1 MMIQTIMAFFGY
13 VRVPKEAVQLSI
25 LTEDCILE
33 LIRRVEVID
42 KKGNFLVLLK
52 EMHKK
57 VTRTLTSFLQSG
69 RMLG

>member
-13 VRVPKEAVQLSI
+13 VRVPKEPVQLSI

-52 EMHKK
+52 EMHK